1 MRTLTQMNNDDALN
15 SLPSFRFAASLSS
28 FLFTSLPPF
37 LFFSLPS
44 FLFSSLASSHFSYHN
59 QVIYLSLCTADSQ
72 PCISQAES
80 SLLLTALIRA
90 LLRRAGGS
98 GVPRSSSALYRGF
111 LYSCLTRVLNYSL
124 SSKHHRIWSPSHLRS
139 VAFWELLQ
147 IAENA
152 SIILLYWNQVRM
164 VQLIISKTVPRKAKA
179 MRWEDTVTVTTRYE
193 LFSLHARSLMSRP
206 KCRVIVLWVGLK

>member
-1 MRTLTQMNNDDALN
+1 MKAVLSLLSTLRPSSGTSMRTLTQMNNDDALN

-124 SSKHHRIWSPSHLRS
+124 SSKHHRI
-139 VAFWELLQ
+139 
-147 IAENA
+147 
-152 SIILLYWNQVRM
+152 
-164 VQLIISKTVPRKAKA
+164 
-179 MRWEDTVTVTTRYE
+179 
-193 LFSLHARSLMSRP
+193 
-206 KCRVIVLWVGLK
+206 